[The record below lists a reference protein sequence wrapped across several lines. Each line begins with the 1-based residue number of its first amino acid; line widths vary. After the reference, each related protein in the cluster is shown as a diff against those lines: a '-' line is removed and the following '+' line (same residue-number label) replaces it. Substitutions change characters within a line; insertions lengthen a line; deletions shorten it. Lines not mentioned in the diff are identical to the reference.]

1 MAVLVFVLFWVL
13 VAIGLVYLGL
23 RSNRK
28 PGSVNAS
35 RKGRP
40 YWYIAFALVV
50 LGFGAGLPIASS
62 LGRQDDSL
70 SVPSAD
76 IRELTEDQENGRELF
91 GKYCKICH
99 TLAAANAVAQV
110 GPDLDTLR
118 PTKELVLDAIENGR
132 ARGNGAMAA
141 DLVSGKEA
149 EDVADF
155 VAAAVGK
162 AEGDTPAE
170 DTAR

>member
-28 PGSVNAS
+28 PADSINA
-35 RKGRP
+35 GRGGRA
-40 YWYIAFALVV
+40 YWYVGFAIVL
-50 LGFGAGLPIASS
+50 LGFGAGIPVAAS
-62 LGRQDDSL
+62 LGQDSNSK
-70 SVPSAD
+70 SVPTAD
-76 IRELTEDQENGRELF
+76 IEDMTDAQEHGRQLF
-91 GKYCKICH
+91 GSYCKVCH
-99 TLAAANAVAQV
+99 TLEAANAVAQV
-110 GPDLDTLR
+110 GPSLDTLR

-141 DLVSGKEA
+141 DLVTGEDA

-155 VAAAVGK
+155 VSLAVGQ
-162 AEGDTPAE
+162 TE
-170 DTAR
+170 DKG